1 MRPAIST
8 RTFGAFLSVR
18 WSRMMTSYAPR
29 IALVLAA
36 SSTSA
41 RWAGVTAASPPS
53 ESISLD
59 YA

>member
-53 ESISLD
+53 ESIS
-59 YA
+59 